1 MRFNRAHIYSA
12 LTIALS
18 TYPAGATDA
27 GAKLYKKHCK
37 VCHTL
42 GKGEPARQGPNLWG
56 VVGRP
61 AGAVEGFKY
70 SKAMKAADIVWTAEQ
85 LDAWLT
91 DPKALI
97 PGSVM
102 IYKQKDPEIR
112 KTIIE
117 HIAAA
122 KD

>member
-1 MRFNRAHIYSA
+1 MRSLCAQI
-12 LTIALS
+12 TIAL
-18 TYPAGATDA
+18 TLALPVTPAQALEA

-61 AGAVEGFKY
+61 AGSVAGFKY
-70 SKAMKAADIVWTAEQ
+70 SKAMKAANITWTLEH

-91 DPKALI
+91 DPKAMI

-112 KTIIE
+112 QKIIE
-117 HIAAA
+117 FVAAA
-122 KD
+122 QD